1 MTETTLTLET
11 PPGQGGLALLV
22 LEGPKASAYLHQCT
36 RSNRLPIPSKDG
48 QVRLMTLGIGQ
59 DVLDEVLIAQVK
71 NSEDRS
77 IFEIGIHGGPAV
89 VEEVLGM
96 FRQVGASVQRG
107 KLSDALRPK
116 SCSLE
121 AEALSMLSLAQT
133 AAASRVL
140 LLALNGDLR
149 QIIRQCQ
156 HQISQ
161 EEQDPAQTTLEGLIS
176 DYAWVRGLFK
186 HPRIALLGPP
196 NAGKS
201 TLFNALIGDKRAIT
215 SNIAGTTRDY
225 IEEIALLEGF
235 PVMLIDTAGLR
246 ETTDHI
252 EEQGIEYGLQS
263 AQEADLRLYL
273 RDPSETATSDF
284 KTLEPCFTLI
294 NKADTIVEK
303 PGMEGHSE
311 DKDAIIVSAKTGQGL
326 DLLRARLRRL
336 LFPNS
341 PMVPQKATIFCDRHF
356 ELVKQCLAAIKAKES
371 ARAQS
376 FLSQLLEDFGK
387 LSPNSNGQR

>member
-1 MTETTLTLET
+1 MSETTLTLET

-36 RSNRLPIPSKDG
+36 RSNRLPIPNKDG
-48 QVRLMTLGIGQ
+48 QVRLMTLGLGQ

-71 NSEDRS
+71 NSESES
-77 IFEIGIHGGPAV
+77 IYEIGIHGGPAV

-96 FRQVGASVQRG
+96 FRQVGAGVQRG
-107 KLSDALRPK
+107 KLSNSLRQK
-116 SCSLE
+116 SSSLE
-121 AEALSMLSLAQT
+121 AEALSMLPKAQT
-133 AAASRVL
+133 AAGSRIL
-140 LLALNGDLR
+140 LLALNGELT
-149 QIIRQCQ
+149 QLIRRCQ
-156 HQISQ
+156 AQISRG
-161 EEQDPAQTTLEGLIS
+161 EWDSAKSLLNGLAS
-176 DYAWVRGLFK
+176 DYGWVRGLFHLPK
-186 HPRIALLGPP
+186 VALLGPP

-225 IEEIALLEGF
+225 IEEIALVEGF

-246 ETTDHI
+246 KTTDQI

-273 RDPSETATSDF
+273 RDPSDSISGDF

-294 NKADTIVEK
+294 NKADIL
-303 PGMEGHSE
+303 PE
-311 DKDAIIVSAKTGQGL
+311 DPSQSPSPEDEQVMLVSAKTGQGL
-326 DLLRARLRRL
+326 DSLRAQLRRL

-341 PMVPQKATIFCDRHF
+341 PAIPEKAAIFCDRHRD
-356 ELVKQCLAAIKAKES
+356 LVQQCLTALNGKETEQ
-371 ARAQS
+371 AQS

-387 LSPNSNGQR
+387 LSPNSI